1 MGVVVLDRK
10 KRLWAYSR
18 WCEGFTQAEIADA
31 LGVCPKTISRI
42 LAGKVKIKPI
52 LEYKEK

>member
-31 LGVCPKTISRI
+31 LGVCPRTISRV
-42 LAGKVKIKPI
+42 LSGKVKIKPI